1 MLKDAQVPEEAFLLE
16 NIMRTDVIKMAT
28 QSHANI
34 SSKGVLNNAGEHLNS
49 SMVLEIVGAEMKRV
63 YDTCDVDFDIL
74 QVAFNGVET

>member
-34 SSKGVLNNAGEHLNS
+34 SSKGVLKKPVNIWTVVWYWRLWEL
-49 SMVLEIVGAEMKRV
+49 R
-63 YDTCDVDFDIL
+63 
-74 QVAFNGVET
+74 